1 MATARA
7 QALLALAKHELANA
21 LQRYAVPRYRVDQ
34 VHQSLY
40 NPKARVEDVAHMTLI
55 PLALREALIGDG
67 YVTGRVKQLESA
79 STLASDG
86 TGKMVFVT
94 GDGLKTNTYE
104 AVGIPDSSC
113 FVPDS
118 SAGGRDGNF
127 TLVRGWEKNRL
138 TACVSSQSGC
148 AMKCSFCAT
157 GKLGFKQNLS
167 AAEIVNQV
175 LALEDAYAKRVSN
188 VVFMGMGE
196 PMLNMNEVVKAI
208 RTLNEDVGIG
218 GRSIT
223 VSTVGIPN
231 AMAKF
236 AKHKLQCT
244 LAVSLHASDQVT
256 REKIVPSAKY
266 YPIEQLIEDSKSYF
280 KETGRRVTFEYT
292 LLAGVNDSVY
302 QARSLGRMLKRAF
315 GSGAHVNVI
324 PWNNVDGIN
333 HTRPSGNVIHK
344 FCGALAAEGVNQSIR
359 RTRGLESNA
368 ACGQLAGQRA

>member
-1 MATARA
+1 
-7 QALLALAKHELANA
+7 
-21 LQRYAVPRYRVDQ
+21 
-34 VHQSLY
+34 LY
-40 NPKARVEDVAHMTLI
+40 NPKARVEDVALMTLI
-55 PLALREALIGDG
+55 PLALREALVGDG
-67 YVTGRVKQLESA
+67 YVTGRVKPVEGA

-86 TGKMVFVT
+86 TGKMVFAT
-94 GDGLKTNTYE
+94 GDGRVNSYRYE
-104 AVGIPDSSC
+104 AVGIPDQTC
-113 FVPDS
+113 FVGDS
-118 SAGGRDGNF
+118 SSGREGDF
-127 TLVRGWEKNRL
+127 TSVRGWGKNRL

-196 PMLNMNEVVKAI
+196 PMLNMKEVIKAI

-218 GRSIT
+218 ARSIT
-223 VSTVGIPN
+223 VSTVGLPN
-231 AMAKF
+231 ALTKL

-244 LAVSLHASDQVT
+244 LAVSLHAPDQAT
-256 REKIVPSAKY
+256 REKLVPSAKY

-302 QARSLGRMLKRAF
+302 QARALGRMLKRAF

-333 HTRPSGNVIHK
+333 HTRPSGNAIHK

-359 RTRGLESNA
+359 KTRGLESNA
-368 ACGQLAGQRA
+368 ACGQLAGQHA